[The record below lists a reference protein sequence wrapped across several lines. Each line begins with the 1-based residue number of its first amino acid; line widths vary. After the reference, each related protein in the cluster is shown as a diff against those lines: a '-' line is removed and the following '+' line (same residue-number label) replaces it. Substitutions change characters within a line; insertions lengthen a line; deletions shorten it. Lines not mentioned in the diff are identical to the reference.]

1 MNYDRR
7 IIASFS
13 PSVIQFCIVTHRVFF
28 FWELWSQRGLSSS
41 SSKLMNNN
49 ASPEKKCSFPSYN
62 TPHFL
67 LSHARHMWASL
78 VRSPVRMSLIIHHGD
93 RIIHTQIPLE
103 QIFINC
109 FLPQY
114 LLIWS
119 GRARVF
125 DEFVIWYVN
134 IKRYKVDNRVRDS
147 SSTCALALF
156 LSNFHNEAVI
166 KIQYRRWWWWKR
178 EAWWERHVIKKW
190 SVRWA
195 LNQTEIVRCRSCPLT
210 RFDSL

>member
-1 MNYDRR
+1 MFF
-7 IIASFS
+7 SFL
-13 PSVIQFCIVTHRVFF
+13 QHT
-28 FWELWSQRGLSSS
+28 
-41 SSKLMNNN
+41 
-49 ASPEKKCSFPSYN
+49 
-62 TPHFL
+62 THFL

-178 EAWWERHVIKKW
+178 EKAWWERHVIKKW

-195 LNQTEIVRCRSCPLT
+195 LSQTEIVRCRSCPLT